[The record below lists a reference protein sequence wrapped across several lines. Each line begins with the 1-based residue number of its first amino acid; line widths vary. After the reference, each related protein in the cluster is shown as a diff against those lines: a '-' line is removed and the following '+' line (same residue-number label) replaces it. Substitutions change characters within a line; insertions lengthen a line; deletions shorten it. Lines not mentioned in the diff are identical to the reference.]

1 MYLKPNIYLKV
12 IPGHSKLKISYK
24 ILQYFRPSLWPILIV
39 NFYYYFPANEK
50 LQG

>member
-24 ILQYFRPSLWPILIV
+24 ILQYFRPLWPILIV
-39 NFYYYFPANEK
+39 NFYYYFPANET